1 MKMRELELIK
11 EHSIEFGPQEV
22 WLWELLY
29 IYIYTYVY
37 IYIYIYVCIYIYI
50 YRVIHLCLVGSGE
63 DKMNLKFR
71 ARNYKL

>member
-37 IYIYIYVCIYIYI
+37 IYIYTYVYIYI
-50 YRVIHLCLVGSGE
+50 YSDTLMLSR
-63 DKMNLKFR
+63 FR
-71 ARNYKL
+71 GRQNEFKI